1 MILYLSDVPAL
12 VKAESITAEPVGNS
26 HYQLVV
32 HVNAHQELFLD
43 PTMTRDEAKAILR
56 HIAFRLGGHSIVEIS
71 VPELLERLRC

>member
-32 HVNAHQELFLD
+32 HVNAHQELVLD
-43 PTMTRDEAKAILR
+43 PTMTLDEAKAILR